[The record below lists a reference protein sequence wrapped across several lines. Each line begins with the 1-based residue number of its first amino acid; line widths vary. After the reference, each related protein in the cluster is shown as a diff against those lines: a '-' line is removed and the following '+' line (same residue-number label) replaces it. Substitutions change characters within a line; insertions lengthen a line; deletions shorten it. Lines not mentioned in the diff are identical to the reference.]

1 MVIKRYGMTPHSILK
16 LEGYGTYATY
26 LDNKIWVSPI
36 VPQTGGPTLDADD
49 CVEWSELEE
58 TPNQNFLNIINAEFG
73 CSVKL
78 TDFLYVEGAM
88 GKLLS
93 KIRRAKIDVI

>member
-1 MVIKRYGMTPHSILK
+1 MLINGILK

-26 LDNKIWVSPI
+26 IDNRIWVSPI

-49 CVEWSELEE
+49 CIEWAKLKES
-58 TPNQNFLNIINAEFG
+58 PNQNFLNIINAEFG
-73 CSVKL
+73 VTVKT

-88 GKLLS
+88 SRLLR
-93 KIRRAKIDVI
+93 KIRGVKI